1 MYLNKLV
8 SYVTGYTQN
17 KIFYYMD
24 RKKFA
29 LSDVNNIFNYGWH
42 KKEIKYTW
50 SRLYYWAQ
58 NEMQFWH
65 REEKS
70 VENWNC
76 FELHGWK
83 HSVGNIFDFMY
94 CPRICFLISCSV
106 FFVMYISLIFWRCH
120 KFILLSTICMCEL

>member
-1 MYLNKLV
+1 MYMNKLV

-17 KIFYYMD
+17 KILFYMD

-29 LSDVNNIFNYGWH
+29 LSDDVNSVIMRAVR
-42 KKEIKYTW
+42 KKLNVLGADFTT
-50 SRLYYWAQ
+50 WAQ

-70 VENWNC
+70 IENWNC

-83 HSVGNIFDFMY
+83 HSVGNISKCMY
-94 CPRICFLISCSV
+94 CLHICLLISCSF
-106 FFVMYISLIFWRCH
+106 FFVMYISLIF
-120 KFILLSTICMCEL
+120 FMFP